1 MKKNILNKHRQTKDS
16 FYEVP
21 NNSNETTIH
30 DLIYN
35 FKLHKNNVAI
45 NDGISEFLKFVNSK
59 GYKMKLYR

>member
-1 MKKNILNKHRQTKDS
+1 MKRNNLNIHRQTKDS
-16 FYEVP
+16 FYEVT
-21 NNSNETTIH
+21 NNNNETTIH

-45 NDGISEFLKFVNSK
+45 NDGISDFLNFVNSK

>member
-1 MKKNILNKHRQTKDS
+1 MKENTLNKHRQTKDS

-21 NNSNETTIH
+21 KNNNETTIH

-35 FKLHKNNVAI
+35 YKLQKNNVVI
-45 NDGISEFLKFVNSK
+45 NDGISDFLNFVNSK

>member
-21 NNSNETTIH
+21 NNNNETTIH

-35 FKLHKNNVAI
+35 FKLHKNNVTI
-45 NDGISEFLKFVNSK
+45 HDGISDFLSYVKSK
-59 GYKMKLYR
+59 GYKVKVTR